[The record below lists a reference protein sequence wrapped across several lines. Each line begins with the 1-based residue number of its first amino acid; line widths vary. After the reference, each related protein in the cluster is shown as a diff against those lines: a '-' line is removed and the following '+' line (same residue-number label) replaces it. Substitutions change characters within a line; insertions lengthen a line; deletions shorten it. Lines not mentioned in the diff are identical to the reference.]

1 MHPGRPS
8 SRQCTHCGPHSSHM
22 GVNLAPKVPNNF
34 TIHRT
39 GCTQGQPAA
48 AMAPRT
54 TPTALPPTPANTR
67 PNARASQGD
76 ARSDE
81 GNPSDRR
88 CGLGIQIFGL
98 TLSAFGPPCP
108 TERIFY
114 PAHQICRG
122 EPAPDCRCE
131 FEKNLPV
138 EYESCDC
145 VTATLL
151 GIGLA
156 LPACTCKAAGIL
168 GEIEDFATR
177 TCPDPYPTQ

>member
-1 MHPGRPS
+1 MTAALFTLLTIAFFPP
-8 SRQCTHCGPHSSHM
+8 
-22 GVNLAPKVPNNF
+22 APDDTCPDE
-34 TIHRT
+34 
-39 GCTQGQPAA
+39 
-48 AMAPRT
+48 
-54 TPTALPPTPANTR
+54 
-67 PNARASQGD
+67 RASQVD
-76 ARSDE
+76 ARIVE
-81 GNPSDRR
+81 VNPNDRR

-108 TERIFY
+108 TERIYY
-114 PAHQICRG
+114 PAHQTCRG

-131 FEKNLPV
+131 FEKTLPV
-138 EYESCDC
+138 EYASCDC

-156 LPACTCKAAGIL
+156 LPDCECESAGIL